1 MRAKPVQ
8 PISQLTFQ
16 YNSIL
21 KDEFKRGAIK
31 LTKDITGKP
40 INKKNVS
47 LDHTIPKSKGGKSC
61 LANYNLM
68 NRLANMLRGNTPL
81 RDVINLE
88 SLLEYIL
95 VMLNTDTGKFKGI
108 DYLKEWIPNLIKEI
122 KNNK

>member
-1 MRAKPVQ
+1 MRTNPVQ
-8 PISQLTFQ
+8 QINPLTFQ

-68 NRLANMLRGNTPL
+68 NRWR
-81 RDVINLE
+81 IC
-88 SLLEYIL
+88 
-95 VMLNTDTGKFKGI
+95 
-108 DYLKEWIPNLIKEI
+108 
-122 KNNK
+122 